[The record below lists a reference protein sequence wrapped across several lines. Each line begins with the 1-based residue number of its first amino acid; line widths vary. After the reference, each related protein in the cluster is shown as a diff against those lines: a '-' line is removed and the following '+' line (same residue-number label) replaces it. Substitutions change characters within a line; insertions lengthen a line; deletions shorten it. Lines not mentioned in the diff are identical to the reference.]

1 MAISDVSLTS
11 GMRANLTA
19 LQGTVT
25 LLNRTQQRLSTGK
38 AVNSALDNAINY
50 FSAQS
55 LNTRASDL
63 AGYKD
68 GMANA
73 VQTIQAADKGISGIT
88 TLLNS
93 AKAIASS
100 VAGQPYQSASY
111 STVNL
116 NVGAVA
122 NGETFVIDG
131 ITVTVDSA
139 KTTGQSAYTI
149 GVGTTATATLGT
161 SGATAAQI
169 ATQLKTLINNISG
182 ASSSTSGVNTVSAL
196 GANGGIVS
204 ISDSAKNLT
213 GAAITGT
220 GITSGDVTAT
230 TVAASNARS
239 QLTAQYNQILTQI
252 DKMASDSSFN
262 GVNLLQTGSMT
273 VNFGNSNSLAI
284 NGNASDSISL
294 GLAQLTTSWNT
305 ATDGSTEM
313 NKVDTALATMQSSS
327 QSMSSSLSI
336 IHTRSD
342 FSTNLIGVLQ
352 TGADNLTLADT
363 NQEGANML
371 MLQTRQSLGTTALS
385 LSSQAA
391 QSVLRLFQ

>member
-313 NKVDTALATMQSSS
+313 NKVDTALATMQSNS

-342 FSTNLIGVLQ
+342 FSINLIGVLQ